1 METQDSNLLLL
12 NAVSALFMDSTMVV
26 DCFMALCAAF
36 RNG

>member
-1 METQDSNLLLL
+1 MERQDSNYMLL
-12 NAVSALFMDSTMVV
+12 NAVSALFMNNIMIV